1 MTMWQTMETA
11 PRDREVLLWFPD
23 GPFACP
29 AKWELIEGGNDDGE
43 GNQWGW
49 IIADDL
55 SEQHD
60 GVVWEDSH
68 QPALWTEIPPPAE
81 QEKKT

>member
-1 MTMWQTMETA
+1 MWQPIASA
-11 PRDREVLLWFPD
+11 PKDREVLLWFPD

-29 AKWELIEGGNDDGE
+29 AKWECIQGGDEDGD
-43 GNQWGW
+43 GGSYAW

-60 GVVWEDSH
+60 GVVWSESS
-68 QPALWTEIPPPAE
+68 QPTLWTEIPITKE
-81 QEKKT
+81 D